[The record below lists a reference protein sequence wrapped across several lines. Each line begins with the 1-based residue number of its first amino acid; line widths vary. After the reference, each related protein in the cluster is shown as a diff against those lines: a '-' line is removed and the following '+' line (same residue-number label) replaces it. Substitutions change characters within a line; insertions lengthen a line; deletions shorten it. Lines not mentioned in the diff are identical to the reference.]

1 LQSDPPRPEPLV
13 PSSVLALGAAPAIA
27 AVQATIAFYQLVYW
41 LWPT

>member
-1 LQSDPPRPEPLV
+1 V
-13 PSSVLALGAAPAIA
+13 ATAIA